1 MNNKNPNKIRSIF
14 TSLFIDDCKNLH
26 RFCEHWKLK
35 GFCGKGDYRVWMN
48 RNCKKS
54 CGSCRE
60 TDNDVKYI
68 KELVKKETHTRFRS
82 HRMASIQSKNKLQL
96 QVTYFITKDV

>member
-54 CGSCRE
+54 CGSCR
-60 TDNDVKYI
+60 NKDVRYI
-68 KELVKKETHTRFRS
+68 KELLKRENNIRIRS
-82 HRMASIQSKNKLQL
+82 HRMASVPARNKLQI
-96 QVTYFITKDV
+96 QVTYCNKNIE